1 MATKS
6 TKKKAFK
13 RKSSIVNIVL
23 TGDYEGLEVS
33 LKALTIGD
41 FREILPVLTKAEEV
55 EDSNDLSLIQALVD
69 DMVNILVKRIVSW
82 NMEDDNGP
90 VPTTEIADEEIPL
103 IMGIFQGWTQAM
115 TGVDQDLGKDLSDG
129 VTSPMPSI
137 VMETL

>member
-1 MATKS
+1 MA
-6 TKKKAFK
+6 KKKVFK
-13 RKSSIVNIVL
+13 RKPSIVTVEV
-23 TGDYEGLEVS
+23 TGAYEGLEVN

-41 FREILPVLTKAEEV
+41 FREILPVLTKVEEV

-69 DMVNILVKRIVSW
+69 DMVGILVKRIVSW

-103 IMGIFQGWTQAM
+103 IMAIFQGWTQAM
-115 TGVDQDLGKDLSDG
+115 TGVDPELGKDLVSG
-129 VTSPMPSI
+129 ETSPMPSI

>member
-1 MATKS
+1 MA
-6 TKKKAFK
+6 KKKAFK
-13 RKSSIVNIVL
+13 RKSTTVTVQL
-23 TGDYEGLEVS
+23 TGDYEGLEVT

-55 EDSNDLSLIQALVD
+55 EDSNDLTLIQTLVD
-69 DMVNILVKRIVSW
+69 DMVGILVKRIVSW

-90 VPTTEIADEEIPL
+90 VPVTEIADEEIPL

-115 TGVDQDLGKDLSDG
+115 TGVDKELGKDSVSG
-129 VTSPMPSI
+129 ETSPMPSI

>member
-1 MATKS
+1 MA
-6 TKKKAFK
+6 KKKTFK
-13 RKSSIVNIVL
+13 RKSSTVTVQL
-23 TGDYEGLEVS
+23 TGDYEGLEVT

-69 DMVNILVKRIVSW
+69 DMVGILVKRIVSW

-115 TGVDQDLGKDLSDG
+115 TGVDKELGKDSVSG
-129 VTSPMPSI
+129 ETSPMPSI